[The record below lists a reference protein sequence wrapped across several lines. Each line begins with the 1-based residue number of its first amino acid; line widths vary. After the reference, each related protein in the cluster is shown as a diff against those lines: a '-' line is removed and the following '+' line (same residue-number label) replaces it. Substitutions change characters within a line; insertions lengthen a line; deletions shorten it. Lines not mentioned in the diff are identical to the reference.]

1 VVEEV
6 EVEMIEREHVKIAKI
21 MSITNT
27 REYERVRYNK
37 NRKRRVKLKFKPA
50 IEKNV

>member
-1 VVEEV
+1 
-6 EVEMIEREHVKIAKI
+6 MIEREHVKITKI

-27 REYERVRYNK
+27 TEYERARCS
-37 NRKRRVKLKFKPA
+37 KRRVKLKFKPA